1 MINTK
6 LKNREQEK
14 NEESKMKKF
23 MARGIVISSVVL
35 FSIILI
41 IIPSNV
47 YAEKIDIKSFSLEET
62 AILQITNN
70 SNENIDTFRIWLG
83 DDFNFK
89 SFKTENG
96 WAGEKTPQGVVV
108 FKSSKSLVP
117 GETVKF
123 GIKTDKTISGINWKA
138 LNNKNEQLGIGKVGL
153 QEIPKVTTNS
163 TINQNTGEGIK
174 SESIFK
180 IIPDKPSPGST
191 IRVVGESF
199 GANNEFEFYINT
211 EKIGSFVTDENGYFI
226 TTMKI
231 PKEQKAD
238 RVDFK
243 IKNKS
248 GNEKKISIRLDEKN
262 NRIPEI
268 ENIRLSLAGIPE
280 KVQRG
285 DIFEIFGTA
294 KPKSGI
300 TIEVI
305 DFNANIINSDTSET
319 NSKGIWESKT
329 ITIPLDAPFGKY
341 SIIISDGKNK
351 ILKSW
356 NMENDKIII
365 IEPLKSMFEPGENI
379 KFVGTALPNSSIE
392 LILEDPFDNEKM
404 SKIININESGNI
416 EFEYQSKENVDIE
429 GTWKMT
435 AIQGEEKEFIFVG
448 YGEPISI
455 PTIIE
460 FDKLNY
466 KSTETITISF
476 TGIDSDILST
486 IIIGPSGN
494 IIDEITIKLGIDG
507 KKKHKIN
514 LDGYGSG
521 IYNVIVKKSGKE
533 TVGLFTV
540 GLQTGS
546 GEIEINT
553 IKNEF
558 MQGEQIILIGK
569 ANANS
574 ILKTRLIDPN
584 GIEIKTIEIPT
595 DKEGIFTE
603 KSLRIPSEGI
613 SGIWKIEISGGENK
627 TSVDISV
634 ISIQNITLKVN
645 VVEGIKLDHIGKN
658 IKILVE
664 GANPKSVI
672 QIEISSSQGEMIDNT
687 LSCKTT
693 VDSNCEIPW
702 LIPKNIKSGTYI
714 VKITDNTEIAETTF
728 KIE

>member
-268 ENIRLSLAGIPE
+268 ENIRLSLA
-280 KVQRG
+280 
-285 DIFEIFGTA
+285 
-294 KPKSGI
+294 
-300 TIEVI
+300 
-305 DFNANIINSDTSET
+305 
-319 NSKGIWESKT
+319 
-329 ITIPLDAPFGKY
+329 
-341 SIIISDGKNK
+341 
-351 ILKSW
+351 
-356 NMENDKIII
+356 
-365 IEPLKSMFEPGENI
+365 
-379 KFVGTALPNSSIE
+379 
-392 LILEDPFDNEKM
+392 
-404 SKIININESGNI
+404 
-416 EFEYQSKENVDIE
+416 
-429 GTWKMT
+429 
-435 AIQGEEKEFIFVG
+435 
-448 YGEPISI
+448 
-455 PTIIE
+455 
-460 FDKLNY
+460 
-466 KSTETITISF
+466 
-476 TGIDSDILST
+476 
-486 IIIGPSGN
+486 
-494 IIDEITIKLGIDG
+494 
-507 KKKHKIN
+507 
-514 LDGYGSG
+514 
-521 IYNVIVKKSGKE
+521 
-533 TVGLFTV
+533 
-540 GLQTGS
+540 
-546 GEIEINT
+546 
-553 IKNEF
+553 
-558 MQGEQIILIGK
+558 
-569 ANANS
+569 
-574 ILKTRLIDPN
+574 
-584 GIEIKTIEIPT
+584 
-595 DKEGIFTE
+595 
-603 KSLRIPSEGI
+603 
-613 SGIWKIEISGGENK
+613 
-627 TSVDISV
+627 
-634 ISIQNITLKVN
+634 
-645 VVEGIKLDHIGKN
+645 
-658 IKILVE
+658 
-664 GANPKSVI
+664 
-672 QIEISSSQGEMIDNT
+672 
-687 LSCKTT
+687 
-693 VDSNCEIPW
+693 
-702 LIPKNIKSGTYI
+702 
-714 VKITDNTEIAETTF
+714 
-728 KIE
+728 